1 MPSRTKIAMLTA
13 LANLITTWQSL
24 AVRQSA
30 GGFHFTASRHRST
43 SSTRE

>member
-1 MPSRTKIAMLTA
+1 MPSRAKKAMLTT
-13 LANLITTWQSL
+13 LAALITTWQSL
-24 AVRQSA
+24 AVRQST